1 MTKNILLTA
10 LTLLL
15 SFAAFSQDTEK
26 KYWVSGNA
34 RGLFYLDEFQGQAQD
49 STTARKSEYGHT
61 LVDLSANIRP
71 NKNTFIR
78 TTLRVRNEYGGFWG
92 SGVTFDVRE
101 LYLKGLIANSVRY
114 QIGDIDYKL
123 TPFTLF
129 NDSEELYENSLDIF
143 NMYSDMVH
151 YDLFY
156 TKNNTWR
163 QQGLAADFALSFR
176 EGIDELQ
183 FNMFSSRVN
192 FGGGATDDRIL
203 FGGNVTMVHSE
214 AFTAGLNYINLYD
227 IAETSADTAQYRN
240 PVITGSYQLKKDLND
255 FALELNGESGISKS
269 MHKGDDL
276 APVHEDFFNY
286 AKLSA
291 EYKPFDLNF
300 SLAYRNVGPKF
311 RSAGAQT
318 RRLNYST
325 ESTYFDRYTNN
336 QITRPMGLW
345 DIYNNAA
352 VYNTQIEKGLSNYY
366 PHYNNIDPY
375 GLATPN
381 RQGLDLSISR
391 VDDENRYAV
400 QVELGMLKEIEGE
413 EANQPDVLKSYN
425 SISAHTDIHVNEFI
439 AGFDRGVLLQLGY
452 TQNHT
457 TSDNDAVSDAKKT
470 DLKSERITAGLT
482 VELSK
487 ELDFMA
493 GYEIFTAKGFDH
505 VISRDS
511 YDELNYYP
519 SFGTDLSEDIFG
531 LGFKYKFNEK
541 NDLQILWQDYN
552 WSNSDYH
559 TLELEKYD
567 DVIEYTQDEKPD
579 YGFGRLAVAF
589 RMKF

>member
-15 SFAAFSQDTEK
+15 SFTAFSQDTEK

-129 NDSEELYENSLDIF
+129 NDSEEMYENSLDIF

-214 AFTAGLNYINLYD
+214 AFSAGLNYINLYD
-227 IAETSADTAQYRN
+227 IAETSADSAQYRN

-413 EANQPDVLKSYN
+413 EASQPDVLKSYN
-425 SISAHTDIHVNEFI
+425 SISVHTDIHVNEFI

-457 TSDNDAVSDAKKT
+457 TSDNDAVTDAKKT

-493 GYEIFTAKGFDH
+493 GYEIFKAEGFDH

-519 SFGTDLSEDIFG
+519 SFGTNLTENIFG

>member
-15 SFAAFSQDTEK
+15 SVSAFSQDTQK

-71 NKNTFIR
+71 NNNTFIR

-129 NDSEELYENSLDIF
+129 NDSEEMYENSLDIF

-156 TKNNTWR
+156 TENNTWR
-163 QQGLAADFALSFR
+163 QQGLATDFSLSFR
-176 EGIDELQ
+176 EGIEELQ
-183 FNMFSSRVN
+183 FNMFSSRVS
-192 FGGGATDDRIL
+192 FGGGGADDRIL
-203 FGGNVTMVHSE
+203 FGGNVTMVHSD
-214 AFTAGLNYINLYD
+214 AFSAGLNYINLYD
-227 IAETSADTAQYRN
+227 IEGTSADTAQYRN
-240 PVITGSYQLKKDLND
+240 PVISGSYQLKKDVND

-269 MHKGDDL
+269 THKGDDL

-291 EYKPFDLNF
+291 NYKPFDLNV

-345 DIYNNAA
+345 DIYNNASI
-352 VYNTQIEKGLSNYY
+352 YNMQIEKGLSNYY

-381 RQGLDLSISR
+381 RQGFDLSVSR
-391 VDDENRYAV
+391 VDDENRYSV
-400 QVELGMLKEIEGE
+400 HVELGMLTEIEGE
-413 EANQPDVLKSYN
+413 EVDSDVLKSYN
-425 SISAHTDIHVNEFI
+425 SIAAHTDIHVNEFF
-439 AGFDRGVLLQLGY
+439 AGFDRKVLVQLGY

-457 TSDNDAVSDAKKT
+457 KSDNDAVVDSKQT

-482 VELSK
+482 LELSK

-493 GYEIFTAKGFDH
+493 GYEVFTAKGFDH
-505 VISRDS
+505 VISRND

-519 SFGTDLSEDIFG
+519 SFGTDLTEDIFG

-552 WSNSDYH
+552 WSNSNYH

-567 DVIEYTQDEKPD
+567 DVIEYTQDSKPD

-589 RMKF
+589 KMKF